1 MHMVDNKLASWTS
14 ILFVMSMVVVP
25 EISAS
30 PTAKIEDTTQF
41 DLVISANEGA
51 ELKLE
56 VLHMPLSLVLDRIA
70 LKSKVPIHYS
80 ILPKGLVSA
89 TCVGSTLKQILGCL
103 LGEKTDFI
111 ISYSHQNNAIK
122 QNEQPTEA
130 WILGSRL
137 EESSVTTDCAFTT
150 SQKNKNTVSG
160 ESDQTDNLLIMA
172 QSEKPAERESAMSAL
187 LAGGKVG
194 DPTIKATLEQGL
206 TDQDA
211 GVRAQAIS
219 SFAHR
224 EGRAAAPAIQ
234 LALSDNSADVRLMA
248 VDAITDDV
256 ALLQQA
262 IKDKDEVIRKLAEV
276 KLAALMQVK

>member
-1 MHMVDNKLASWTS
+1 MTGNTLTSWNC
-14 ILFVMSMVVVP
+14 ILFVMFIGMATT
-25 EISAS
+25 ISAS
-30 PTAKIEDTTQF
+30 PTPMIGDSTHF
-41 DLVISANEGA
+41 DLVISADEGT

-56 VLHMPLSLVLDRIA
+56 VMDMPLSQVLDRIA
-70 LKSKVPIHYS
+70 FKSKVPIHYS

-111 ISYSHQNNAIK
+111 ISYSNQNNSII
-122 QNEQPTEA
+122 QNEQPSEA

-137 EESSVTTDCAFTT
+137 AESSVTTDCAFTN
-150 SQKNKNTVSG
+150 SQKNKSTVSSQ
-160 ESDQTDNLLIMA
+160 SDQTDNLLIMA
-172 QSEKPAERESAMSAL
+172 QSEKPADRESAMSAL
-187 LAGGKVG
+187 LASGKIG
-194 DPTIKATLEQGL
+194 DPNIKATLEQGL

-224 EGRAAAPAIQ
+224 EGPAAAPAIQ
-234 LALSDNSADVRLMA
+234 LALSDSSVDVRLMA

-276 KLAALMQVK
+276 KLTALMQAK

>member
-1 MHMVDNKLASWTS
+1 MTGNTFTFCNC
-14 ILFVMSMVVVP
+14 ILFLILIGMATA
-25 EISAS
+25 ISAS
-30 PTAKIEDTTQF
+30 AIPMIGDSTHF
-41 DLVISANEGA
+41 DLVISADEGT

-56 VLHMPLSLVLDRIA
+56 VLDMPLSQVLDRIA
-70 LKSKVPIHYS
+70 FKSKVPIHYS

-150 SQKNKNTVSG
+150 SQKNKSTVSG

-187 LAGGKVG
+187 LTGGKVG

-234 LALSDNSADVRLMA
+234 SALSDNSADVRLMA

-256 ALLQQA
+256 TLLQQA

>member
-1 MHMVDNKLASWTS
+1 MTGNTFTFCNCVLFLILIS
-14 ILFVMSMVVVP
+14 IATAIF
-25 EISAS
+25 AS
-30 PTAKIEDTTQF
+30 PTAMIDDLTHF
-41 DLVISANEGA
+41 DLVISSNEGT

-56 VLHMPLSLVLDRIA
+56 VIHMPLSEVLERISSE
-70 LKSKVPIHYS
+70 SKVPIHYS

-111 ISYSHQNNAIK
+111 ISYSHQNNSIK

-137 EESSVTTDCAFTT
+137 EESSVTTDCAFNT
-150 SQKNKNTVSG
+150 SQKNKNTVNNKP
-160 ESDQTDNLLIMA
+160 DQTDNLLIMA

-187 LAGGKVG
+187 LASGKIG
-194 DPTIKATLEQGL
+194 DPNVKATLEQGL

-219 SFAHR
+219 TFAHR
-224 EGRAAAPAIQ
+224 EGPAAVPAIQ
-234 LALSDNSADVRLMA
+234 LALSDSSADVRLMA

-256 ALLQQA
+256 MLLQQA

-276 KLAALMQVK
+276 KLTALMQAK